1 MDLRWPG
8 FLLLLG
14 LIPLM
19 VGVYIW
25 ALRRRARVAVRY
37 SSLALVREALPRR
50 AGWRRHLPFALFLLA
65 LASLVLALGRPVAVV
80 SVPTGQVTIM
90 LTLDVSRSM
99 CSTDIPPNRLEAAK
113 AAALSFI
120 QRQSANTQIGVVA
133 FAGYAELIQMP
144 TTDQELLED
153 AVRSLTTARRTA
165 IGSAMLKALDTI
177 AEIDSSVAPVSSSSD
192 RPPPTP
198 VAQGAYAPHII
209 VLLTDGVSNS
219 GPMPLAAAQLAAD
232 RGVRVYPIGFGTAAG
247 ESGALP
253 FCGQAFQGN
262 DPFFSGGGF
271 FGGGGGGGG
280 GFRRG
285 IDEDTLKQVAEM
297 TGGEYYAA
305 ESANELQKVFENLP
319 THLITRHETIE
330 ISVAFAAIGALLAA
344 LAVGLGQRWQ
354 PLPG

>member
-1 MDLRWPG
+1 MDLLWPG
-8 FLLLLG
+8 FLMLLG

-25 ALRRRARVAVRY
+25 ALRRRARAAVRY
-37 SSLALVREALPRR
+37 SSLALVREALPQQ
-50 AGWRRHLPFALFLLA
+50 AWWRRHLPFGLFLLA

-80 SVPTGQVTIM
+80 SVPSGQVTIM

-113 AAALSFI
+113 SAALSFI
-120 QRQSANTQIGVVA
+120 QRQTSNTQIGVVA

-165 IGSAMLKALDTI
+165 IGSAILKALDTI
-177 AEIDSSVAPVSSSSD
+177 AEIDSSVAPVSAATGN
-192 RPPPTP
+192 PPPTP
-198 VAQGAYAPHII
+198 VAQGAYVPHII

-219 GPMPLAAAQLAAD
+219 GPMPLAAAQLAVD

-247 ESGALP
+247 ESGSLP
-253 FCGQAFQGN
+253 FCGQAFQGG
-262 DPFFSGGGF
+262 DPFNGTGF
-271 FGGGGGGGG
+271 FGGGGGGGGGG

-285 IDEDTLKQVAEM
+285 IDEETLNLVAEM
-297 TGGEYYAA
+297 TGGEYYTA

-319 THLITRHETIE
+319 THLITRHETLE
-330 ISVAFAAIGALLAA
+330 ISVAFAAAGALLAA
-344 LAVGLGQRWQ
+344 LAIGLAQHWH
-354 PLPG
+354 PLP

>member
-1 MDLRWPG
+1 MDLLWPG

-37 SSLALVREALPRR
+37 SSLALVREALPQH
-50 AGWRRHLPFALFLLA
+50 AWWRRHVPFVLFLLA
-65 LASLVLALGRPVAVV
+65 LTSLVLALGRPVAVV

-99 CSTDIPPNRLEAAK
+99 CSTDILPNRLEAAK
-113 AAALSFI
+113 AAALSFV
-120 QRQSANTQIGVVA
+120 QRQTANTQIGVVA

-153 AVRSLTTARRTA
+153 AVKSLTTARRTA
-165 IGSAMLKALDTI
+165 IGSAILKALDTI
-177 AEIDSSVAPVSSSSD
+177 AEIDSSVAPITSASD

-198 VAQGAYAPHII
+198 VAQGAYVPHII

-219 GPMPLAAAQLAAD
+219 GPMPLTAAQLAAD
-232 RGVRVYPIGFGTAAG
+232 RGVRVYPIGFGTEAG
-247 ESGALP
+247 ASGSLP

-262 DPFFSGGGF
+262 DPFFNGGGF
-271 FGGGGGGGG
+271 FGGGGGS

-285 IDEDTLKQVAEM
+285 IDEVTLNQVAEM
-297 TGGEYYAA
+297 TGGEYYTA

-319 THLITRHETIE
+319 THLITRHETVE
-330 ISVAFAAIGALLAA
+330 ISVAFAAIGALLTA

>member
-1 MDLRWPG
+1 MDWLWPG
-8 FLLLLG
+8 FLILLG
-14 LIPLM
+14 LIPVM

-25 ALRRRARVAVRY
+25 ALRRRARAAVRY
-37 SSLALVREALPRR
+37 SSLALVREALPQQ
-50 AGWRRHLPFALFLLA
+50 AWWRRHLPFALFLLA

-120 QRQSANTQIGVVA
+120 QRQTSNTQIGVVA
-133 FAGYAELIQMP
+133 FAGYAELVQMP
-144 TTDQELLED
+144 TSDQELLED

-165 IGSAMLKALDTI
+165 IGSAILKSLDTI
-177 AEIDSSVAPVSSSSD
+177 AEIDSSVAPVSGAGSSL
-192 RPPPTP
+192 PPTP
-198 VAQGAYAPHII
+198 VAQGAFVPHII
-209 VLLTDGVSNS
+209 VLLTDGVSNA

-247 ESGALP
+247 DSGSLP
-253 FCGQAFQGN
+253 FCGQGFQGN
-262 DPFFSGGGF
+262 DPFNGTGF
-271 FGGGGGGGG
+271 FGGGGGGG

-285 IDEDTLKQVAEM
+285 IDEETLNLVAEM
-297 TGGEYYAA
+297 TGGEYYTA
-305 ESANELQKVFENLP
+305 ESASELQKVFENLP
-319 THLITRHETIE
+319 THLITRHETLE

-344 LAVGLGQRWQ
+344 LAIGLAQQWH
-354 PLPG
+354 PLP